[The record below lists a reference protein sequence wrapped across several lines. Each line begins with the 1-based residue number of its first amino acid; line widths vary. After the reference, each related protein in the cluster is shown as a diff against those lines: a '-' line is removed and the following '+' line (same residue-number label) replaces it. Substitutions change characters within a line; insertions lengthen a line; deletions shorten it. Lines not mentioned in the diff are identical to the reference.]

1 MTPPLS
7 LNLPV
12 QGMTCASCVGRVE
25 RALKRLPG
33 VDAASVNLATES
45 ATIEGAAA
53 RQAAAVVAAVEKAGY
68 DVPRERV
75 ALQVEDMSCASCVA
89 RVEKALAAVPG
100 VLEVSVNLAS
110 GRAEV
115 LRVAGAPDTSALRA
129 AAERAGYAARDLD
142 EGGMPPPKRQ
152 GHEGWRVALAALL
165 SLPLVLPMLAAPFGL
180 HLMPP
185 AWLQALLATPVQF
198 VLGARIYRAGWKAVR
213 AKAGNMDLLVALGT
227 SAAYGLSLVL
237 WWRDGEHA
245 HLYFESAA
253 VVITLV
259 LLGKWLEARAKR
271 RTLAAIDALRG
282 LRPETARVRR
292 GGTEVD
298 VPIGQLAVG
307 DLLVVRPG
315 ERVPSDGEIVEG
327 RSHLDE
333 SLLTGESLPV
343 AREPGQAVT
352 GGAINGE
359 GLLLVRATAVGAE
372 TQLSR
377 IVRLVES
384 AQARKP
390 PIQQTVDRISAVF
403 VPAVLVIAALTFAGG
418 LWAGLGAEQATLN
431 AVAVLV
437 IACPCALGLATPA
450 TLMVGLGLA
459 ARRGIL
465 VRDPQ
470 ALETMGDVGIVA
482 FDKTGTLTQ
491 GRPSLVACEA
501 VQGEAG
507 PWLARAAAL
516 QAGSEHPLARAVRDA
531 AAPGQV
537 TVPMND
543 VQAVPGRGITGSAE
557 GFRWHLGSGS
567 WMQELGANL
576 ASAQALAQKHF
587 EQGRTVSWLARQSG
601 DGALELL
608 ALLAFA
614 DPLKPQAAA
623 AIQGLH
629 HAGLRNVLISG
640 DHERAAQ
647 ALAGRLGITEVH
659 AQVLPG
665 DKAAVVEGLRRQAD
679 AGVRVAMVGDGIND
693 APALAA
699 ADVGLAMSGADGHGT
714 DLAMASSGL
723 TLLRGDPHLV
733 LEARS
738 LSRAVRRK
746 IHQNLFWAFAYNVV
760 GIPLAALGQ
769 LSPVVAGAAMALSS
783 VCVISNALL
792 LRRWTP
798 PPRAGDGSAD

>member
-1 MTPPLS
+1 MNSQPS
-7 LNLPV
+7 LTLPV
-12 QGMTCASCVGRVE
+12 HGMSCASCVGRVE
-25 RALKRLPG
+25 RALTRVPG
-33 VDAASVNLATES
+33 VSAAAVNLATES
-45 ATIEGAAA
+45 ATVEGEAAC
-53 RQAAAVVAAVEKAGY
+53 QAAAVVAAVEKAGY
-68 DVPRERV
+68 EVPRNRV
-75 ALQVEDMSCASCVA
+75 TLAIDDMTCASCVA
-89 RVEKALAAVPG
+89 RVEKALKAVPG

-115 LRVAGAPDTSALRA
+115 LRVGAEDGAELLRR
-129 AAERAGYAARDLD
+129 AAERAGYAARELQ
-142 EGGMPPPKRQ
+142 EGRTSPPPRSADA
-152 GHEGWRVALAALL
+152 GWRVALATLL
-165 SLPLVLPMLAAPFGL
+165 SLPLVLPMLLAPLGL
-180 HLMPP
+180 HLMLP
-185 AWLQALLATPVQF
+185 AWTQALLATPVQF
-198 VLGARIYRAGWKAVR
+198 VLGARFYKAGWKAAR
-213 AKAGNMDLLVALGT
+213 AGAGNMDLLVALGT
-227 SAAYGLSLVL
+227 SAAYGLSLAL
-237 WWRDGEHA
+237 WWRDGSHA

-259 LLGKWLEARAKR
+259 LLGKWLESRAKR
-271 RTLAAIDALRG
+271 RTLAAIDALRA

-292 GGTEVD
+292 DGAEFEVPLD
-298 VPIGQLAVG
+298 RLAVG

-343 AREPGQAVT
+343 AREPGQDVT

-359 GLLLVRATAVGAE
+359 GLLLVRATAVGTE

-403 VPAVLVIAALTFAGG
+403 VPAVLGIALLTG
-418 LWAGLGAEQATLN
+418 LASGLAGLGAEQSVLR

-459 ARRGIL
+459 AQRGIL

-501 VQGEAG
+501 LRGDRAD
-507 PWLARAAAL
+507 WLARAASL
-516 QAGSEHPLARAVRDA
+516 QAGSEHPLARAVRA
-531 AAPGQV
+531 AAPAAAA
-537 TVPMND
+537 MAEIR
-543 VQAVPGRGITGSAE
+543 AVPGRGITGQADDHT
-557 GFRWHLGSGS
+557 WYLGSGG
-567 WMQELGANL
+567 WLQELGADLSPAN
-576 ASAQALAQKHF
+576 ALADAQQV
-587 EQGRTVSWLARQSG
+587 QGRTISWLARQPQG
-601 DGALELL
+601 GLVEPL
-608 ALLAFA
+608 ALFAFA
-614 DPLKPQAAA
+614 DPLKPQARAA
-623 AIQGLH
+623 VQSLH
-629 HAGLRNVLISG
+629 RAGLRTVLISG
-640 DHERAAQ
+640 DHARAAAAVAQ
-647 ALAGRLGITEVH
+647 ALGIDEVH
-659 AQVLPG
+659 AQVLPAE
-665 DKAAVVEGLRRQAD
+665 KAATVDKLRREAP
-679 AGVRVAMVGDGIND
+679 GGIRVAMVGDGVND

-699 ADVGLAMSGADGHGT
+699 ADVGLAMAGADGHGT

-738 LSRAVRRK
+738 LSRAVKRK
-746 IHQNLFWAFAYNVV
+746 IRQNLFWAFAYNVV

-769 LSPVVAGAAMALSS
+769 LSPVVAGAAMAMSS

-792 LRRWTP
+792 LRRWAP
-798 PPRAGDGSAD
+798 PPRPSREDG